1 MLTRYVTAVAAA
13 LIVLGAAS
21 TSLAKNRTSLAKN
34 RGGGGP
40 PTVDIQKTCRENTA
54 ALGTALGSDIGQDLN
69 VCLMDEQAARD
80 QIVKDWAT
88 YPAIAKARCVQPYEY
103 LPGYVEWQTCLEM
116 TRDVVKMRQDR
127 EKKGSAPTTVGQS
140 SKRRVGPATSDCPV
154 VKYTEDG
161 GIEYITNCPGPGMPG
176 IDVNR

>member
-1 MLTRYVTAVAAA
+1 MLTTSITAVAAA
-13 LIVLGAAS
+13 VIVLGAAT
-21 TSLAKNRTSLAKN
+21 TSLARD
-34 RGGGGP
+34 RGGGP
-40 PTVDIQKTCRENTA
+40 PTIDIKKTCRENTA
-54 ALGTALGSDIGQDLN
+54 ALGTLLGGEIDQGIN

-88 YPAIAKARCVQPYEY
+88 YPAIAKERCVQPNEY

-116 TRDVVKMRQDR
+116 TKDVVKMRKER
-127 EKKGSAPTTVGQS
+127 ASGGTSGSSAGPRTSARRGGSEKGE
-140 SKRRVGPATSDCPV
+140 CPV

-161 GIEYITNCPGPGMPG
+161 SIDYITNCPGPGMPG

>member
-1 MLTRYVTAVAAA
+1 MLRTSLTAVAAA
-13 LIVLGAAS
+13 IIVLGAAS
-21 TSLAKNRTSLAKN
+21 ASPAKV

-40 PTVDIQKTCRENTA
+40 PTVDVQKTCRENIV
-54 ALGTALGSDIGQDLN
+54 ALGTLLGSDIEQTIN

-88 YPAIAKARCVQPYEY
+88 YPAIAKARCVQPNEY

-116 TRDVVKMRQDR
+116 TKDVLKMRQDG
-127 EKKGSAPTTVGQS
+127 EKNGSTPSTIGQS
-140 SKRRVGPATSDCPV
+140 SKRRAGPTTSECPV

>member
-1 MLTRYVTAVAAA
+1 MFRSSLTTVAAA
-13 LIVLGAAS
+13 IIVLGAAS
-21 TSLAKNRTSLAKN
+21 ASPANV

-40 PTVDIQKTCRENTA
+40 PTVDVQKACRENIA
-54 ALGTALGSDIGQDLN
+54 ALGTLLGSDIEQTIN

-88 YPAIAKARCVQPYEY
+88 YPAIAKARCVQPNEY

-116 TRDVVKMRQDR
+116 TKDVVKMRQDR
-127 EKKGSAPTTVGQS
+127 EKNGSASTTIGQS
-140 SKRRVGPATSDCPV
+140 SKHRVAPATSDCPV
-154 VKYTEDG
+154 VKYQENGD
-161 GIEYITNCPGPGMPG
+161 IEYVTNCPGPGMPT

>member
-1 MLTRYVTAVAAA
+1 MFTRSITAVAAA
-13 LIVLGAAS
+13 VIVLGAAS
-21 TSLAKNRTSLAKN
+21 TSLAKN

-54 ALGTALGSDIGQDLN
+54 ALSTALGSDIGQDLK

-88 YPAIAKARCVQPYEY
+88 YPAIAKARCVQPNEY

-116 TRDVVKMRQDR
+116 TKDVLKMRQDR
-127 EKKGSAPTTVGQS
+127 EKNGSVPTTVGQS
-140 SKRRVGPATSDCPV
+140 SKSSKRRAGPTTSDCPV
-154 VKYTEDG
+154 VKYSEDG
-161 GIEYITNCPGPGMPG
+161 GIDYITNCPGPGMPT

>member
-1 MLTRYVTAVAAA
+1 MLSTSKSAIAVAV
-13 LIVLGAAS
+13 IVFGAAS
-21 TSLAKNRTSLAKN
+21 TSLARE
-34 RGGGGP
+34 RGGGP

-54 ALGTALGSDIGQDLN
+54 ALRTALGSDIGQDLS

-80 QIVKDWAT
+80 QIIKDWAN
-88 YPAIAKARCVQPYEY
+88 YPAIAKARCVQPSEY

-116 TRDVVKMRQDR
+116 TRDVLKLRKERDSGSTS
-127 EKKGSAPTTVGQS
+127 GSAGG
-140 SKRRVGPATSDCPV
+140 RTSGHRAGAVKGGCPI

-161 GIEYITNCPGPGMPG
+161 SIDYITNCPGPGMPG

>member
-1 MLTRYVTAVAAA
+1 MLRTSLTAVAAA
-13 LIVLGAAS
+13 IIVLGAAS
-21 TSLAKNRTSLAKN
+21 TSLARD
-34 RGGGGP
+34 RGGGP
-40 PTVDIQKTCRENTA
+40 PTIDIQKTGHESIV
-54 ALGTALGSDIGQDLN
+54 ALGTLLGSDIDQTVN

-88 YPAIAKARCVQPYEY
+88 YPAIAKERCVQPNEY

-116 TRDVVKMRQDR
+116 THDVLKMRKET
-127 EKKGSAPTTVGQS
+127 EKNGSASTTIGQS
-140 SKRRVGPATSDCPV
+140 SNKRRVGPTTSDCPV

-161 GIEYITNCPGPGMPG
+161 SIDYVINCPGPGMPG